1 MRALLLMFVM
11 LTSSITIAQDGLYLV
26 FDCDRPLRIERQ
38 TKAEALS
45 VGDVFVTIAV
55 TSDPKTTTTSIFDLG
70 VVGLFIY
77 NDSTEG
83 HIEDWDET
91 VYDDYFQDLS
101 DRVNAQIKR
110 NERIV
115 ILETVFAS
123 FHSTTSVTISLIDA
137 TDGSGDAILFDGG
150 TYSAE
155 YKFLNLIENLSSSI
169 FTPLYFQTIF
179 TVFVNEVEAE
189 VARIAAAAEAK
200 LAFIGTDEMIS
211 ATVSASVTQQDKK
224 DIFDALEG
232 KVTSSGKTVYL
243 VSHNQETIDGLTYH
257 VVEVYTGEVGNVD
270 SIYVDETASASG
282 SLENMLDSDLIEFY
296 KRVASAAYDL

>member
-91 VYDDYFQDLS
+91 VYTDYLQDLS
-101 DRVNAQIKR
+101 DRVEAQLLR
-110 NERIV
+110 NERIA
-115 ILETVFAS
+115 ILETAFDL
-123 FHSTTSVTISLIDA
+123 HSTASVTIYLGTYTNITTGLANDR
-137 TDGSGDAILFDGG
+137 IVFDGG
-150 TYSAE
+150 TFSVDIKLGGVLE
-155 YKFLNLIENLSSSI
+155 DLSSTI
-169 FTPLYFQTIF
+169 FTPSYFQALWPTYIS
-179 TVFVNEVEAE
+179 TV
-189 VARIAAAAEAK
+189 
-200 LAFIGTDEMIS
+200 
-211 ATVSASVTQQDKK
+211 
-224 DIFDALEG
+224 
-232 KVTSSGKTVYL
+232 
-243 VSHNQETIDGLTYH
+243 
-257 VVEVYTGEVGNVD
+257 
-270 SIYVDETASASG
+270 
-282 SLENMLDSDLIEFY
+282 ENNL
-296 KRVASAAYDL
+296 